1 MNEYAVTPP
10 ATRTAMI
17 RNAMTRGVVSTLLAP
32 LFFPASLSS
41 KPIGSK
47 AAPIGTIRYTG
58 L

>member
-10 ATRTAMI
+10 ATMTAMMI
-17 RNAMTRGVVSTLLAP
+17 NAITSGVVSTLLVPP
-32 LFFPASLSS
+32 LLPVSPSS

-47 AAPIGTIRYTG
+47 AAPIGTMRYTG